1 MGEIVEFVKRGAAKV
16 TPAILDRV
24 YKSIPLLKLEFAE
37 IDEPNFP
44 HLADQLELLA
54 DLVEDYAE
62 GVIEDVPYVT
72 IASAAFALIYAHR
85 QLDLIPDT
93 IPGIGHA
100 DDSSVVRA
108 VLIEH
113 ERVLSDY
120 AEAKLGKDWDA
131 ITVDP

>member
-1 MGEIVEFVKRGAAKV
+1 MGEIVEFVRKGAAKI

-24 YKSIPLLKLEFAE
+24 YRSIPLLKLEFAE

-54 DLVEDYAE
+54 DLVEDFAE
-62 GVIEDVPYVT
+62 GVVEDVPFVT
-72 IASAAFALIYAHR
+72 IASAVFALVYAHR
-85 QLDLIPDT
+85 QLDLIPDS

-100 DDSSVVRA
+100 DDSAVVRA
-108 VLIEH
+108 VLIEN

-120 AEAKLGKDWDA
+120 AESKLGKEWEE
-131 ITVDP
+131 ITVEP